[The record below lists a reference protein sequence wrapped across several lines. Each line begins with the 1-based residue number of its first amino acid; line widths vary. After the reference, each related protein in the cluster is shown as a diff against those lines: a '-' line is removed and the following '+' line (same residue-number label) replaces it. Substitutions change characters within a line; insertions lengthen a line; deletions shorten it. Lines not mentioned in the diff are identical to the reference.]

1 MRVPMKVDYGV
12 RALVELAAHYGERW
26 VHTSEISY
34 KQGIP
39 EAYLEQL
46 LTTLQKVGFVE
57 SRRGPQGGHAL
68 AMDPSAI
75 NLSMVMTTLEGNT
88 SPLDCLTDPS
98 GCIFAESCA
107 QQEVWKSVEDSIHSV
122 LSNTTLTHLTQRQ
135 SYLSG
140 QVTYQI

>member
-1 MRVPMKVDYGV
+1 MRIPMKVDYGV
-12 RALVELAAHYGERW
+12 RALVELAAHYGEGR
-26 VHTSEISY
+26 VHTSEIAY

-46 LTTLQKVGFVE
+46 LTTLQKVGFVN

-68 AMDPSAI
+68 AMEPSSV

-98 GCIFAESCA
+98 ECIFADSCA

-122 LSNTTLTHLTQRQ
+122 LSNTTLSHLAQRQ
-135 SYLSG
+135 SYLGG
-140 QVTYQI
+140 QGTYQI

>member
-1 MRVPMKVDYGV
+1 
-12 RALVELAAHYGERW
+12 L
-26 VHTSEISY
+26 HTSDIAS

-46 LTTLQKVGFVE
+46 LTTLHKEGYVN

-68 AMDPSAI
+68 AMDPSEV
-75 NLSMVMTTLEGNT
+75 NLSMVMTTLEGNIST
-88 SPLDCLTDPS
+88 LECLTDPS
-98 GCIFAESCA
+98 DCIFADSCA

-135 SYLSG
+135 SYLTG
-140 QVTYQI
+140 KGTYQI

>member
-12 RALVELAAHYGERW
+12 RALVELAAHYGEGW

-140 QVTYQI
+140 QGTYQI